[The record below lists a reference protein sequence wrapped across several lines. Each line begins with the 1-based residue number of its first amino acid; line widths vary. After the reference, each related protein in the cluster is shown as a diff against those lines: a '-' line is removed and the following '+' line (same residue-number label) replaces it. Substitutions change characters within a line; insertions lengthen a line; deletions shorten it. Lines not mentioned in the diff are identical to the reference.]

1 MLRALDY
8 QIIQTQKQY
17 GINSYGMCPAQIKD
31 NIEWPKYMAK
41 LILDN
46 DKENTWL
53 YGIIR
58 DDDKMDYITYP
69 SEGLYD

>member
-1 MLRALDY
+1 
-8 QIIQTQKQY
+8 
-17 GINSYGMCPAQIKD
+17 MCPAQIKD

-41 LILDN
+41 LVLDN